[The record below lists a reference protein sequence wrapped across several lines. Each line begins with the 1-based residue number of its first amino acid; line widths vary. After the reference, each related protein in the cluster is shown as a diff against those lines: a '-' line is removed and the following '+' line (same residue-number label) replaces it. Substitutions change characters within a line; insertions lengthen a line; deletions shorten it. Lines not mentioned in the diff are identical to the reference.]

1 MKIKRFT
8 ARTMRQA
15 LRQVR
20 DEQGPDAV
28 ILSNVTVDDG
38 VEVVAAVDYDESLM
52 QRAASE
58 IGSFVE
64 PESQAAESIAEQD
77 VDTSAAAS
85 VANPQFTSFLEAA
98 SAFAPPPPEP
108 PRIELDLAADPT
120 VVALRDEISGVRAL
134 LERQLSSLAWGDQ
147 IRSNPQRARLL
158 RRLTAIGLD
167 AEIGAMIADRALE
180 RFGDGGS
187 SSELINVLSGC
198 MPVEQRELCDDG
210 GVFALVGPTG
220 VGKTTTVAK
229 LAARFALRHGRDSL
243 ALVSTDSFRIG
254 AQEQLATFAQIL
266 DVPVHLARD
275 ADELQAVLRTL
286 SSRRLVLI
294 DTAGVGQRDTALER
308 SLAVLAAQAIAP
320 KRLLAVPAN
329 VQRETLN
336 EIIESFGAAPLHGAI
351 ITKMDEA
358 ASFGAIF
365 SNLIRHQL
373 PLAYLA
379 DGQRVP
385 EDLHQASRKLHW
397 WVNEAQRRLDERG
410 RDITDAE
417 MARHFSKGTQHAHA

>member
-1 MKIKRFT
+1 
-8 ARTMRQA
+8 
-15 LRQVR
+15 
-20 DEQGPDAV
+20 
-28 ILSNVTVDDG
+28 
-38 VEVVAAVDYDESLM
+38 
-52 QRAASE
+52 
-58 IGSFVE
+58 
-64 PESQAAESIAEQD
+64 
-77 VDTSAAAS
+77 
-85 VANPQFTSFLEAA
+85 
-98 SAFAPPPPEP
+98 
-108 PRIELDLAADPT
+108 
-120 VVALRDEISGVRAL
+120 
-134 LERQLSSLAWGDQ
+134 
-147 IRSNPQRARLL
+147 
-158 RRLTAIGLD
+158 
-167 AEIGAMIADRALE
+167 
-180 RFGDGGS
+180 
-187 SSELINVLSGC
+187 
-198 MPVEQRELCDDG
+198 
-210 GVFALVGPTG
+210 
-220 VGKTTTVAK
+220 
-229 LAARFALRHGRDSL
+229 
-243 ALVSTDSFRIG
+243 
-254 AQEQLATFAQIL
+254 
-266 DVPVHLARD
+266 VPVHLARD

-336 EIIESFGAAPLHGAI
+336 EIIEIFGAAPLHGAI